1 MLYPHTSLPE
11 TAIARQVEQMN
22 HDERLKVILTYV
34 GHREH
39 RRQRPGRALERT
51 FYRFDVVSDYGAF
64 RDLQRHRM
72 LTIEWQPLSPR
83 HGYVRPQPVDAAGL
97 GDQFDAA
104 MHRSAEL
111 HDLLVD
117 DHPNGAQ
124 YAVSLAYRVRYSM
137 QFNAREAMHM
147 LELRTS
153 PQGHPAYRRVCQRMH
168 TLIAEQAGHT
178 ALAAAMRFV
187 DHDTEPTLG
196 RLDAELR
203 AAAKR
208 AQRPS

>member
-1 MLYPHTSLPE
+1 MTSE
-11 TAIARQVEQMN
+11 
-22 HDERLKVILTYV
+22 ERLEVMLAYI
-34 GHREH
+34 GHREN
-39 RRQRPGRALERT
+39 RRQRPGRAFERT
-51 FYRFDVVSDYGAF
+51 FYRFDILSDYGAF

-83 HGYVRPQPVDAAGL
+83 HGYVRPDAVDAAGL
-97 GDQFDAA
+97 GDHFDSA
-104 MHRSAEL
+104 MQRSAAL
-111 HDLLVD
+111 HDLIAEE
-117 DHPNGAQ
+117 HPSEAQ

-137 QFNAREAMHM
+137 QLNAREAMHM

-168 TLIAEQAGHT
+168 GLIAEQAGHT
-178 ALAAAMRFV
+178 ALAAAMKFV
-187 DHDTEPTLG
+187 DHSNEPTLG

-208 AQRPS
+208 DQRPV